1 MSYQSV
7 AELKGIARDK
17 MLGNYGTAI
26 GAFLFIRFIIITGM
40 MLASYVA
47 GNNMFINLVIVFA
60 LMLLEGIFVY
70 GELAIYLKISV
81 GMKAEAGDIFS
92 AFKGSADKAI
102 RARMVLAIIVY
113 GAFFVGAGMEYVV
126 GLLNIGSAS
135 LVMTVGW
142 IVIAAVCIYFL
153 LTYSQIIYYLQ
164 DFSDITVL
172 EACRR
177 SRKLMDGNKLT
188 LLGMC
193 ISFIPMYIVGV
204 ISMMIGLYFVHPY
217 VKMTLTEFYLDRVRQ
232 SQPQTNSF
240 DTTV

>member
-1 MSYQSV
+1 M
-7 AELKGIARDK
+7 I
-17 MLGNYGTAI
+17 TF
-26 GAFLFIRFIIITGM
+26 AF
-40 MLASYVA
+40 
-47 GNNMFINLVIVFA
+47 
-60 LMLLEGIFVY
+60 MLLEGIFVY

-81 GMKAEAGDIFS
+81 GMKPEANEIFS

-102 RARMVLAIIVY
+102 KARMVTMVIIYAAFLIGAAMEYIIGLANLGNAKAIIV
-113 GAFFVGAGMEYVV
+113 
-126 GLLNIGSAS
+126 
-135 LVMTVGW
+135 VGW
-142 IVIAAVCIYFL
+142 IVISAVCIYFL
-153 LTYSQIIYYLQ
+153 LIYSQVMYYLQ

-204 ISMMIGLYFVHPY
+204 ISMMVGLYFVHPY

-232 SQPQTNSF
+232 SQQQTDSI
-240 DTTV
+240 DITV